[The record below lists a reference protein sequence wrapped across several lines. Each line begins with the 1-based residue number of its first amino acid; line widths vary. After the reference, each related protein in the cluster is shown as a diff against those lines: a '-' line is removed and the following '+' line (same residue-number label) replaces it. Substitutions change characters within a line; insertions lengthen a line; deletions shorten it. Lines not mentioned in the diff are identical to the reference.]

1 MKLFGRQ
8 NDDDSGL
15 SRIFEVEHII
25 STSTHDATLL
35 TYIYIYPY
43 VSRGTNMSP
52 KLDILCLS
60 TTKYNPQ

>member
-25 STSTHDATLL
+25 STSTHDVTLL
-35 TYIYIYPY
+35 TYIYIH
-43 VSRGTNMSP
+43 MSVVGLICHP
-52 KLDILCLS
+52 
-60 TTKYNPQ
+60 TWTYGV

>member
-35 TYIYIYPY
+35 TYIYIYI
-43 VSRGTNMSP
+43 SICQSW
-52 KLDILCLS
+52 D
-60 TTKYNPQ
+60 